1 MPRKAPSD
9 VIEQRITLGSFER
22 QLLGPM
28 IAAQKRDAY
37 LKTALYG
44 TVGLAG
50 IATIGT
56 MTWLGIQAY
65 ALVGGAQEE
74 LAAKWE
80 EAKEAAQN
88 IWSGPETVSTTQPPP
103 SDIDRS
109 GTVGDDL
116 GLNEFLDGIIGD
128 TRDPDDP
135 TKRINPAAG
144 FPVPGVG
151 WLFGQGMKFGEKS
164 FTVTEKAAR
173 SKKNPLNWLP

>member
-1 MPRKAPSD
+1 M
-9 VIEQRITLGSFER
+9 L
-22 QLLGPM
+22 
-28 IAAQKRDAY
+28 AAQKRDAY

-44 TVGLAG
+44 TVGLASV
-50 IATIGT
+50 ATLGT
-56 MTWLGIQAY
+56 MAWLGIQAY
-65 ALVGGAQEE
+65 ALVGGASED
-74 LAAKWE
+74 LAKKWE
-80 EAKEAAQN
+80 DAKQAATDV
-88 IWSGPETVSTTQPPP
+88 WSGPETVATTQPPP

-116 GLNEFLDGIIGD
+116 GLNQLFDNLLGD
-128 TRDPDDP
+128 TRDPNDP
-135 TKRINPAAG
+135 TKRVNPAAG

>member
-1 MPRKAPSD
+1 
-9 VIEQRITLGSFER
+9 
-22 QLLGPM
+22 M

-116 GLNEFLDGIIGD
+116 GINEFLYDILGD
-128 TRDPDDP
+128 TRDPEDP

-144 FPVPGVG
+144 FPIPFTGL
-151 WLFGQGMKFGEKS
+151 LFGQGMKFGEKS